1 MPAGVS
7 LPTYL
12 KFFVASMLAMM
23 AGSQTI
29 HVIYH
34 PLEGM
39 DNLVQQ
45 EIERLKKAQLQ
56 TETSSSI

>member
-7 LPTYL
+7 LPAYL
-12 KFFVASMLAMM
+12 KFFVASMLAMV
-23 AGSQTI
+23 AGSQTV

-39 DNLVQQ
+39 DILVQQ
-45 EIERLKKAQLQ
+45 EIERLKKLR
-56 TETSSSI
+56 TETKNDSN